1 MPIRLNLLAEM
12 QALEE
17 SRRKDPVKRA
27 VLIAVVLVIAMLGWS
42 GILMIKQMSARGELT
57 AALGTMNSQTNAYTQ
72 VVNNEKR
79 LADGKNRLHALVM
92 LTTNRFLNGTL
103 LDVLQR
109 NMVDNVQV
117 TRLKVTQV
125 YILTDETKAAKPA
138 DDDTEKRPAVTKPA
152 TVTEKVSLSMSATD
166 TSPNG
171 EAATHFQNT
180 LSAAPYFQKILAKT
194 NGFRLTSLGAP
205 QVDPSGRSFTTFTL
219 EANLPD
225 KTR

>member
-12 QALEE
+12 QAVEE

-27 VLIAVVLVIAMLGWS
+27 ILGGVVLVAAVLVWSSMLVVQ
-42 GILMIKQMSARGELT
+42 QMSARSELSAT
-57 AALGTMNSQTNAYTQ
+57 DGLIKDQTNAYSQ

-79 LADGKNRLHALVM
+79 LADGRNRLKALTI
-92 LTTNRFLNGTL
+92 LATNRFLNGNL
-103 LDVLQR
+103 LDVLQK
-109 NMVDNVQV
+109 NPVDNVQV
-117 TRLKVTQV
+117 TRLKVTQT
-125 YILTDETKAAKPA
+125 YTLTDEVKSKPA
-138 DDDTEKRPAVTKPA
+138 DDDTEKRPTVTKPA
-152 TVTEKVSLSMSATD
+152 TVTEKISLTLSATD
-166 TSPNG
+166 TSSNG
-171 EAATHFQNT
+171 EARDRFQNV

-205 QVDPSGRSFTTFTL
+205 QIDPSGKSFISFTL

>member
-12 QALEE
+12 QAIED
-17 SRRKDPVKRA
+17 SRRRDPVKRA
-27 VLIAVVLVIAMLGWS
+27 ILVGVVLVVAMLVWS
-42 GILMIKQMSARGELT
+42 SILMVQQMSARSDLST
-57 AALGTMNSQTNAYTQ
+57 AGGNMSSQTNAYTQ

-117 TRLKVTQV
+117 TRLKVTQA
-125 YILTDETKAAKPA
+125 YILTDEVKSKSP
-138 DDDTEKRPAVTKPA
+138 DDEEKHETVTKPA
-152 TVTEKVSLSMSATD
+152 TITEKISLSMSATD

-171 EAATHFQNT
+171 EAATHFQNA
-180 LSAAPYFQKILAKT
+180 LSSAPYFQKLLTKT

>member
-12 QALEE
+12 QAVED
-17 SRRKDPVKRA
+17 SRRRDPVKRA
-27 VLIAVVLVIAMLGWS
+27 ILVGVVLVAAVLVWS
-42 GILMIKQMSARGELT
+42 STLALKQMSARSD
-57 AALGTMNSQTNAYTQ
+57 LGATDGAINSETNAYNQ

-79 LADGKNRLHALVM
+79 LADGKAKLRALQM
-92 LTTNRFLNGTL
+92 LATNRFLNGNL
-103 LDVLQR
+103 LDVLEK
-109 NMVDNVQV
+109 NTVENVQV
-117 TRLKVTQV
+117 TRLKVTQT
-125 YILTDETKAAKPA
+125 YFLTDEVKAKAAG
-138 DDDTEKRPAVTKPA
+138 DEDEKRATAPKPA
-152 TVTEKVSLSMSATD
+152 TVTEKISLSMSATD

-171 EAATHFQNT
+171 EAATRFQNV